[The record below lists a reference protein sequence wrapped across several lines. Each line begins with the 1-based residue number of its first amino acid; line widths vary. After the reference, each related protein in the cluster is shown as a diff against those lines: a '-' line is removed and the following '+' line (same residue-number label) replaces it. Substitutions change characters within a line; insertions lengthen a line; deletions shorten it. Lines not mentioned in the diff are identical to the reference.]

1 MIVIFSVENDDL
13 IIHMKIPIIEKEKIF
28 KLIEIY
34 EIGNFKNLIIKPI
47 KKLNYFENRSLQYS
61 GFDEIENSFIYCEN

>member
-1 MIVIFSVENDDL
+1 LIVIFSVKNDDL

>member
-1 MIVIFSVENDDL
+1 LIVIFSVENDDL